1 MLKCGKW
8 LPNDAIMGELGWMT
22 MRGRHMLLRLSSCSK
37 ILAMEDGR
45 WVKKVYEHGRRRLE
59 KGGRANTWCNLTRKW
74 LRDLGLEEEWK
85 QQAVGP
91 AWQERLKEKIMEYEA
106 RNWRRR
112 VVREDNV
119 KLKDYGKWKTKPE
132 LEQYLQHEDVHQ
144 RRLWTKLRGGI
155 LELRVETGRWER
167 MSLGGRQE
175 RVPRRLRRCKLC
187 FGEVEDARHVLFRCP
202 AYGRQR
208 EVMAVEAR
216 AQATP
221 RVVGAMES
229 VVRGKNS
236 VAEEE
241 LLRWMMVEGGEK
253 VGMEV
258 LDRIMKVRAKL
269 LGE

>member
-1 MLKCGKW
+1 M
-8 LPNDAIMGELGWMT
+8 
-22 MRGRHMLLRLSSCSK
+22 HFY
-37 ILAMEDGR
+37 
-45 WVKKVYEHGRRRLE
+45 YEHGKRRLE
-59 KGGRANTWCNLTRKW
+59 KNGRANTWCNLTRKW

-119 KLKDYGKWKTKPE
+119 KLKDYGKWKVKPE

-175 RVPRRLRRCKLC
+175 GAAAAKEVQVVLWRGGGCEACAVPMPGLRTAAGGDGSGDESAGHSESCGRD
-187 FGEVEDARHVLFRCP
+187 GECGARQE
-202 AYGRQR
+202 QR
-208 EVMAVEAR
+208 GGGGAVEVDDGGR
-216 AQATP
+216 
-221 RVVGAMES
+221 RREGRDGGVG
-229 VVRGKNS
+229 
-236 VAEEE
+236 
-241 LLRWMMVEGGEK
+241 
-253 VGMEV
+253 
-258 LDRIMKVRAKL
+258 
-269 LGE
+269 

>member
-1 MLKCGKW
+1 M
-8 LPNDAIMGELGWMT
+8 
-22 MRGRHMLLRLSSCSK
+22 
-37 ILAMEDGR
+37 
-45 WVKKVYEHGRRRLE
+45 V
-59 KGGRANTWCNLTRKW
+59 
-74 LRDLGLEEEWK
+74 
-85 QQAVGP
+85 
-91 AWQERLKEKIMEYEA
+91 
-106 RNWRRR
+106 
-112 VVREDNV
+112 
-119 KLKDYGKWKTKPE
+119 
-132 LEQYLQHEDVHQ
+132 QYLQHEDVHQ
-144 RRLWTKLRGGI
+144 RRLWTKRRGGI

-187 FGEVEDARHVLFRCP
+187 FGEVEAARHVLFRCP

-208 EVMAVEAR
+208 EVMAVETR

-258 LDRIMKVRAKL
+258 LDRIMKARTKL